1 MDADQSTWLWQ
12 VMTANRE
19 EPIRGSLSVGLLS
32 DALPLSSADSL
43 FYAVFVVDSDTGPR
57 TRTQCCS
64 CMGWRRIGPVEMA
77 ACVIV
82 GCAHAAQRRA
92 RRGARREFLR
102 RPTTRTRRRTQG
114 CARESGSKNLTCDM
128 MWTLGRLGQERL
140 RLGGA
145 ECRCQAAHL
154 YWR

>member
-1 MDADQSTWLWQ
+1 MDADLSTCLWQ
-12 VMTANRE
+12 VMTAYRE

-57 TRTQCCS
+57 ARTRTQCCS
-64 CMGWRRIGPVEMA
+64 CILHGSWRRIGPVEMA

-82 GCAHAAQRRA
+82 GCARAAQRRA
-92 RRGARREFLR
+92 RRGARRECLR
-102 RPTTRTRRRTQG
+102 RPTTRPTTRTRRRTQG

-145 ECRCQAAHL
+145 S
-154 YWR
+154 